1 MRPHHHASA
10 LSLCLV
16 IAIVVVDNVARAQE
30 QPPPPA
36 APAPAATPE
45 ATGPPPSPAP
55 PAPPPEMPPPPPAP
69 PPQPP
74 TPPDVSAPA
83 SVPAK
88 WEPGIAVEQL
98 PAGAYP
104 EGTVGGGIFGKSFT
118 LGAPTRGIWGG
129 SLWLT
134 FHGLQWPYMP
144 KTGVG
149 VSGYA
154 WVDTGYEQIRRDQ
167 NRVDRQFWLQDA
179 RAVLRLTP
187 TYSNGSFF
195 VQAQFEIVG
204 IKDQFAAL
212 ADRAQTDDIWVRVG
226 RWNKWDLQLGRFES
240 WEVFH
245 LGMGFDANTL
255 ERRGAEDFGNRAAV
269 TPYLVRFPFE
279 TRPSGP
285 GYTALHLYPLGFLR
299 FELLGIGGPDANGM
313 NSLGTRPAMI
323 VDLGMIKLKVA
334 AEYIKA
340 RQRDE
345 YRDADGVIGPNPNTR
360 LERGVGGGIIFILDP
375 RFEAGLNAS
384 YGRAEETSTQGLVG
398 GRTFDILSVGGFA
411 NARITGEWIAGAGLD
426 FTRLADEDFAGS
438 PRAGYFDNLQGFG
451 ALQYVVARRLFIK
464 GVLGYS
470 RATFA
475 AGGSTVDL
483 INTMYSGRVRLMYLF

>member
-1 MRPHHHASA
+1 
-10 LSLCLV
+10 
-16 IAIVVVDNVARAQE
+16 VVE
-30 QPPPPA
+30 
-36 APAPAATPE
+36 E
-45 ATGPPPSPAP
+45 
-55 PAPPPEMPPPPPAP
+55 
-69 PPQPP
+69 
-74 TPPDVSAPA
+74 
-83 SVPAK
+83 
-88 WEPGIAVEQL
+88 L

-104 EGTVGGGIFGKSFT
+104 EASTGGGLFDKSFI
-118 LGAPTRGIWGG
+118 LGPPTRGIWGG

-167 NRVDRQFWLQDA
+167 LRTDRQFWLQDA
-179 RAVLRLTP
+179 RGLLRLTP

-195 VQAQFEIVG
+195 IQAQIELVG

-212 ADRAQTDDIWVRVG
+212 ADRAQTDDLFVRVG
-226 RWNKWDLQLGRFES
+226 RWNRWDLQLGRFES
-240 WEVFH
+240 LEVFH
-245 LGMGFDANTL
+245 LGMALDVNTL

-285 GYTALHLYPLGFLR
+285 GYTALHLYPTGFLR
-299 FELLGIGGPDANGM
+299 FELLGIAGPDANGM

-334 AEYIKA
+334 GEYIKA

-345 YRDADGVIGPNPNTR
+345 YRDPNGVIGPNPNTR

-375 RFEAGLNAS
+375 RFECGVNAS

-411 NARITGEWIAGAGLD
+411 NARIVGEWIAGTGLD
-426 FTRLADEDFAGS
+426 FTRMADEDFAGTT
-438 PRAGYFDNLQGFG
+438 RAGYFDQLQGFG
-451 ALQYVVARRLFIK
+451 ALQYVAAKRLFIK
-464 GVLGYS
+464 GVFGYA

-483 INTMYSGRVRLMYLF
+483 LNTMYSGRIRLMYLF

>member
-1 MRPHHHASA
+1 MRSRRHPSA
-10 LSLCLV
+10 VMPARIFVVAAVV
-16 IAIVVVDNVARAQE
+16 IFGGIARAE
-30 QPPPPA
+30 GQP
-36 APAPAATPE
+36 
-45 ATGPPPSPAP
+45 
-55 PAPPPEMPPPPPAP
+55 
-69 PPQPP
+69 PP

-83 SVPAK
+83 SVPAR
-88 WEPGIAVEQL
+88 WEPGMTIEQL

-104 EGTVGGGIFGKSFT
+104 EGTPDGGLFGTSFS

-154 WVDTGYEQIRRDQ
+154 WVDTGYEEIRRDQ
-167 NRVDRQFWLQDA
+167 ARTDRKFWQQDA
-179 RAVLRLTP
+179 RAVLRVTP
-187 TYSNGSFF
+187 TFSRGRFF
-195 VQAQFEIVG
+195 VQAQVELVG

-212 ADRAQTDDIWVRVG
+212 ADRAQTDDLWVRLG
-226 RWNKWDLQLGRFES
+226 HWNRWDLQLGRFES
-240 WEVFH
+240 WEVLH
-245 LGMGFDANTL
+245 LGMGLDVNTL
-255 ERRGAEDFGNRAAV
+255 ERKGAEDFGVTAAV

-285 GYTALHLYPLGFLR
+285 GYTALHLYPTGFLR
-299 FELLGIGGPDANGM
+299 FELLGIAGPDANGM

-323 VDLGMIKLKVA
+323 VDLGMLKLKVA
-334 AEYIKA
+334 GEYTKA

-345 YRDADGVIGPNPNTR
+345 YKDANGVIGPNPNRTIQ
-360 LERGVGGGIIFILDP
+360 RGVGGGILFIIDP
-375 RFEAGLNAS
+375 RFEAGANAS
-384 YGRAEETSTQGLVG
+384 YGRAEEWTTNGLVG
-398 GRTFDILSVGGFA
+398 DRTFDILTVGGFA
-411 NARITGEWIAGAGLD
+411 NVRITGDWIAGAGAE
-426 FTRLADEDFAGS
+426 FTRKTDENFAGTTT
-438 PRAGYFDNLQGFG
+438 AGYFDQLQGFG

-464 GVLGYS
+464 GVVGYA

-483 INTMYSGRVRLMYLF
+483 INTMYSGRVRVMYLF